1 MASKA
6 RTMGYVGGTAP
17 PDASKGAPRE
27 AANAATRS
35 PVTSSGA
42 VGGNSRPTRDWSTG
56 MPRP

>member
-17 PDASKGAPRE
+17 PASYRAPRE
-27 AANAATRS
+27 AAKAATRS
-35 PVTSSGA
+35 SVTSSGA

-56 MPRP
+56 MEGA